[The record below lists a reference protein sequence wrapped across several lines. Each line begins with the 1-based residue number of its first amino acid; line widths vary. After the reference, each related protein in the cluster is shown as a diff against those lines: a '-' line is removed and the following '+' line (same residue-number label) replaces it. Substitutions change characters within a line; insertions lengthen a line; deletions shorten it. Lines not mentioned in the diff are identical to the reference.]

1 MEATESQY
9 DQLYKIVLIGDS
21 GVGKSSLVSRYVK
34 GTFPKNKG
42 ATIGVEFASKN
53 LKLKTGTN
61 VKAQIWDTAG
71 QERYLAIT
79 SAHYR
84 RAVGALVVYDI
95 CKNFTFNNCEK
106 WINDVKAQADPD
118 IAIMLVGNKLDKAK
132 TSADARDVGEGV
144 GEEFARKNGLLFKE
158 VSALSDTNVTSAF
171 EDLLTH
177 IDEDRSKTNK
187 NPKRPAGTS
196 LGQDYLSSHEKED
209 SGCGC

>member
-1 MEATESQY
+1 MESTESQY

-21 GVGKSSLVSRYVK
+21 GVGKSSLVGRYVR
-34 GTFPKNKG
+34 GSFPKNKG

-53 LKLKTGTN
+53 LKLRTGTN

-84 RAVGALVVYDI
+84 RAVGALVVYDVW
-95 CKNFTFNNCEK
+95 KKVTFDNCEK

-118 IAIMLVGNKLDKAK
+118 IAIILVGNKLDNAK
-132 TSADARDVGEGV
+132 SGTRDVEESV
-144 GEEFARKNGLLFKE
+144 AAEFAKKHNLLFKE
-158 VSALSDTNVTSAF
+158 TSALSDTNVTSAF

-177 IDEDRSKTNK
+177 IDEDRSKLSKSNK
-187 NPKRPAGTS
+187 KPYGTT
-196 LGQDYLSSHEKED
+196 LGANYPEFSED
-209 SGCGC
+209 EDKGCSC

>member
-1 MEATESQY
+1 MEPTESQY

-53 LKLKTGTN
+53 LKLKTGTA

-95 CKNFTFNNCEK
+95 
-106 WINDVKAQADPD
+106 
-118 IAIMLVGNKLDKAK
+118 
-132 TSADARDVGEGV
+132 
-144 GEEFARKNGLLFKE
+144 
-158 VSALSDTNVTSAF
+158 
-171 EDLLTH
+171 
-177 IDEDRSKTNK
+177 
-187 NPKRPAGTS
+187 
-196 LGQDYLSSHEKED
+196 
-209 SGCGC
+209 

>member
-1 MEATESQY
+1 MEGSETQY

-21 GVGKSSLVSRYVK
+21 GVGKSWLVSRYVK
-34 GTFPKNKG
+34 GIFPKNKG

-53 LKLKTGTN
+53 LHLRTGTN

-95 CKNFTFNNCEK
+95 WKKQSFDNCEK
-106 WINDVKAQADPD
+106 WINDVKGQADPD

-132 TSADARDVGEGV
+132 TNGREI
-144 GEEFARKNGLLFKE
+144 EESVASDFAKKHGLLFQE
-158 VSALSDTNVTSAF
+158 TSALSDTNVTSAF
-171 EDLLTH
+171 EELLTH
-177 IDEDRSKTNK
+177 IDSCSKQSKNIKRIAGVGLTHEYHNLGEEEDTGWK
-187 NPKRPAGTS
+187 
-196 LGQDYLSSHEKED
+196 
-209 SGCGC
+209 C

>member
-1 MEATESQY
+1 MEQTDGQY

-21 GVGKSSLVSRYVK
+21 GVGKSCLVSRYVK
-34 GTFPKNKG
+34 GIFPKNKG

-53 LKLKTGTN
+53 LKLRTGTM

-84 RAVGALVVYDI
+84 RAVGALVVYDVW
-95 CKNFTFNNCEK
+95 KKQSFDNCEK

-132 TSADARDVGEGV
+132 SGGRDVEEAV
-144 GEEFARKNGLLFKE
+144 AAEFAKKHGIMHQE
-158 VSALSDTNVTSAF
+158 TSALSDTNVTSAF
-171 EDLLTH
+171 EELLTT
-177 IDEDRSKTNK
+177 IDDERSKLSKTSK
-187 NPKRPAGTS
+187 KPYGHS
-196 LGQDYLSSHEKED
+196 LGSDYNTFNEED
-209 SGCGC
+209 SDGCKC

>member
-1 MEATESQY
+1 M
-9 DQLYKIVLIGDS
+9 
-21 GVGKSSLVSRYVK
+21 
-34 GTFPKNKG
+34 
-42 ATIGVEFASKN
+42 
-53 LKLKTGTN
+53 

-95 CKNFTFNNCEK
+95 CKKQTFDNCEK

-132 TSADARDVGEGV
+132 GGEARDVDEKL
-144 GEEFARKNGLLFKE
+144 GEEFAKKHGLLFKE
-158 VSALSDTNVTSAF
+158 ASALSDTNVTTAF

-177 IDEDRSKTNK
+177 IDEDRSKLTK
-187 NPKRPAGTS
+187 PGKRPVGTT
-196 LGQDYLSSHEKED
+196 LGSDYHNFHEEPD
-209 SGCGC
+209 SGCSC

>member
-1 MEATESQY
+1 MEPTESQY

-34 GTFPKNKG
+34 GSFPKNKG

-53 LKLKTGTN
+53 LKLRTGTN

-95 CKNFTFNNCEK
+95 WKKQSFDNCEK

-132 TSADARDVGEGV
+132 SSAREVEENVAA
-144 GEEFARKNGLLFKE
+144 EFAKKHSLLFKE
-158 VSALSDTNVTSAF
+158 TSALSDTNVTSAF

-177 IDEDRSKTNK
+177 IDEDRSKFPK
-187 NPKRPAGTS
+187 NQKRPVGTS
-196 LGQDYLSSHEKED
+196 LGTDYNTFNEEED
-209 SGCGC
+209 KGCSF

>member
-1 MEATESQY
+1 MEPTESQY

-53 LKLKTGTN
+53 LKLRTGTN

-95 CKNFTFNNCEK
+95 CKRQSFDNCEK

-132 TSADARDVGEGV
+132 SSDARDVEEKL
-144 GEEFARKNGLLFKE
+144 GEEFARKHGLLFKE
-158 VSALSDTNVTSAF
+158 ASALSDTNVSSAF
-171 EDLLTH
+171 EDLLTN
-177 IDEDRSKTNK
+177 IDEDRSKLSK
-187 NPKRPAGTS
+187 NHKKPVGTS
-196 LGQDYLSSHEKED
+196 LGTDYHSFNEDEK
-209 SGCGC
+209 SGCSC

>member
-1 MEATESQY
+1 MEATDSQY

-95 CKNFTFNNCEK
+95 CKRQSFDNCEK

-132 TSADARDVGEGV
+132 GSDARDVEEKA
-144 GEEFARKNGLLFKE
+144 GEEFARKHGLLFSE
-158 VSALSDTNVTSAF
+158 ASALSDTNVTSAF
-171 EDLLTH
+171 EDLLTY
-177 IDEDRSKTNK
+177 IDEGRSKTSK
-187 NPKRPAGTS
+187 GGKRVVGTS
-196 LGQDYLSSHEKED
+196 LGQDIHSSFEKDD
-209 SGCGC
+209 SGCSC

>member
-1 MEATESQY
+1 MEGTETQY

-21 GVGKSSLVSRYVK
+21 GVGKSWLVSRYVK
-34 GTFPKNKG
+34 GVFPKNKG

-53 LKLKTGTN
+53 LHLRTGTN

-95 CKNFTFNNCEK
+95 WKKQSFDNCEK

-118 IAIMLVGNKLDKAK
+118 IAIN
-132 TSADARDVGEGV
+132 S
-144 GEEFARKNGLLFKE
+144 FLFFLWK
-158 VSALSDTNVTSAF
+158 
-171 EDLLTH
+171 
-177 IDEDRSKTNK
+177 
-187 NPKRPAGTS
+187 
-196 LGQDYLSSHEKED
+196 
-209 SGCGC
+209 

>member
-1 MEATESQY
+1 MEPTESQY

-53 LKLKTGTN
+53 LKLKTGTM

-95 CKNFTFNNCEK
+95 CKRQSFDNCEK

-132 TSADARDVGEGV
+132 SSDARDIEEKL
-144 GEEFARKNGLLFKE
+144 GEEFARKHGLLFKE
-158 VSALSDTNVTSAF
+158 ASALSDTNVTSAF

-177 IDEDRSKTNK
+177 IDEDRSKMPINKKRATGTNLD
-187 NPKRPAGTS
+187 R
-196 LGQDYLSSHEKED
+196 DYHTFSEED
-209 SGCGC
+209 DKGCGC